1 MNKKNFYENNI
12 KFGIVSMI
20 MKLEENIRGS
30 IRAEQ
35 GNGQGKN
42 NMKFIQTC
50 IFETLR
56 IQDMHPLYSL

>member
-1 MNKKNFYENNI
+1 MNKKFLYKNNI

-30 IRAEQ
+30 IRAGQ

-56 IQDMHPLYSL
+56 IQNMPPIV